1 MSIIVMASQCLTR
14 PPKRAVRTLA
24 FVAISFLSSLASA
37 VPAGDTVTLDSSQY
51 EALYQKLYSIDT
63 TTKSSNTQLGQIS
76 DNTGAI
82 NGNVDTIRNHTLSI
96 MGDASSISAR
106 LLQLYNWLY
115 GFMPTVKTSIDD
127 NGHKID
133 TTNGKLQSII
143 DFLSGERLGLLQN
156 IESHSLGITQNT
168 ENLLNEFRK
177 VVTDSSAVRVSFDPR
192 VAVTNDLHL
201 VTADPA
207 TNYHGKISLFPQQYA
222 NSFWA
227 SLFSKPAE
235 NAISQ
240 RGISTY
246 TIPSMSRNFYLD
258 CVNMLRYLSVQ
269 VTSLQAGDIKTVYI
283 LDGVTNRLDFLAR
296 DLDQFHNANTNL
308 LVEIRDQDKTHYDSF
323 EELKTAVV
331 AWLESQKSE
340 SEDTQADADSQLGE
354 INSYVPE
361 QGSAPDTGLGDSDVS
376 SYISGFDT
384 LASVLESRK
393 YPEQLQI
400 RFGGWTLFGA
410 EIDDKPI
417 VISLSGVRPV
427 FDALRMAFSLLWWV
441 LSLFVLWWLIRL
453 LVSLHHKIIEWT
465 FTTTSGPQQ

>member
-1 MSIIVMASQCLTR
+1 MSILAMASQCLSR

-24 FVAISFLSSLASA
+24 FVAISLLASA
-37 VPAGDTVTLDSSQY
+37 VSAGATVALDSSQY
-51 EALYQKLYSIDT
+51 EALYNKLYSIDT

-76 DNTGAI
+76 DNTGQI

-115 GFMPTVKTSIDD
+115 GFMPTVKTSIEDT
-127 NGHKID
+127 GYKIN
-133 TTNGKLQSII
+133 TTNDKLQSII
-143 DFLSGERLGLLQN
+143 DFLSGERLGILQN

-177 VVTDSSAVRVSFDPR
+177 VVTDSSSVRVSFDPR

-201 VTADPA
+201 SIADPA
-207 TNYHGKISLFPQQYA
+207 TNYQGNIYTAPES
-222 NSFWA
+222 SFQSGFW
-227 SLFSKPAE
+227 SFTRPFDVNNRRYTSKMA
-235 NAISQ
+235 
-240 RGISTY
+240 
-246 TIPSMSRNFYLD
+246 PSMKRNFYLD
-258 CVNMLRYLSVQ
+258 SINMLRYVSEQ
-269 VTSLQAGDIKTVYI
+269 IHSLQYGDIKTVYI
-283 LDGVTNRLDFLAR
+283 LDGVTNRLDFLVR
-296 DLDQFHNANTNL
+296 DLDQFHNVNTNL

-323 EELKTAVV
+323 EELKTAVLG
-331 AWLESQKSE
+331 WLESQKSE
-340 SEDTQADADSQLGE
+340 SEQSQADADSQLGE

-376 SYISGFDT
+376 SYISGFDS
-384 LASVLESRK
+384 LASVLESRQ
-393 YPEQLQI
+393 YPQQLQI

-410 EIDDKPI
+410 EVDDTPI
-417 VISLSGVRPV
+417 VISLSGVRPI
-427 FDALRMAFSLLWWV
+427 FDALRMAFSLLWWS